1 MNIKLIAVISNTRM
15 LLLFLLL
22 NKIKFDHVFFI
33 LEENIYIPKIIKNFL
48 IVKKSKSKYQ
58 LAFNSL
64 YYFFRFKFLCYQF
77 NLNKENTAVW
87 GADHITGA
95 KFFLKRFNFA
105 LLEDGTINYSPNAY
119 KRSWK
124 NKLFSVPAYGMH
136 TNVRK
141 IYLTQSE
148 NIPDCIKD
156 KVEVINV
163 DELWNKKDYKE
174 KMELLDILGVD
185 VGRISILKDKSYIL
199 YTQPLSEDGII
210 SEREKIQLYEKILAN
225 YDMNKIVIKPHPREK
240 TDYQLFFKNIYVFYE
255 NIPSE
260 LLPLLG
266 VRFEKAITLFSTAVL
281 QHDRNN
287 IVFYGTNIHPKIYQH
302 FGNVKL

>member
-1 MNIKLIAVISNTRM
+1 MIKKVAVISNTRM
-15 LLLFLLL
+15 LLLFILL
-22 NKIKFDHVFFI
+22 NRVPFKQIFFI
-33 LEENIYIPKIIKNFL
+33 FEENVYISSKIRNFL
-48 IVKKSKSKYQ
+48 IVKRSKNKIQ
-58 LAFNSL
+58 LILNSI
-64 YYFFRFKFLCYQF
+64 YYFIRFNFLCHYRG
-77 NLNKENTAVW
+77 LNKEKMVVW

-95 KFFLKRFNFA
+95 KFFLKRFKFI
-105 LLEDGTINYSPNAY
+105 LLEDGTINYNPVAY

-136 TNVRK
+136 ANVRK

-156 KVEVINV
+156 KVEVINL
-163 DELWNKKDYKE
+163 DELWNKKNHKE
-174 KMELLDILGVD
+174 KMEIIDILGVD
-185 VGRISILKDKSYIL
+185 IDRISILKDKSYIL

-210 SEREKIQLYEKILAN
+210 SEREKIQLYEEILKK
-225 YDMNKIVIKPHPREK
+225 YDINKVVIKPHPREN
-240 TDYQLFFKNIYVFYE
+240 TDYQFFFKDVYVFCD

-281 QHDRNN
+281 QHNRNS
-287 IVFYGTNIHPKIYQH
+287 IVFYGTNVHPKIYQH
-302 FGNVKL
+302 FGNIEL